1 MQSELCLH
9 QIFAQ
14 QAALRPGAPAVCDTA
29 EELTYRQLDERAAR
43 LAAVILREVA
53 GPGARVGLHL
63 ARGNAVVVA
72 ILATLKAGCA
82 YVPLDP
88 AYPAERVQYM
98 ADDASVDLVLTDA
111 DPAAGGSTVPAAK
124 RVVTIDPGLWAD
136 DAPRADEVEVSPQ
149 APAYVIYTS
158 GSSGTPKGVEV
169 SHANVTALLAAFDQ
183 LLETDSS
190 DVWTLFHSYCFDF
203 SVGELWGAL
212 AHGAKLVVVPAQ
224 AARSPEA
231 MLDLLAAEQVTVL
244 NQVTSAFRY
253 LSRAATAAG
262 STAGAKAAQALR
274 YVIFGGE
281 VADIDAVREWR
292 QVLGTN
298 TAFVN
303 VYGITET
310 TVFATG
316 RQLLPAEIDVPI
328 GSPAPAGSADP
339 ALNIGPPLDGFELA
353 VLTPEGDLTEPGEIG
368 EIYLAGPQLAIG
380 YLNRPELDAERYPVL
395 ALPGQEPRRYYR
407 SGDLVMLRADGAL
420 EYAGRADDQVK
431 INGYRI
437 EIGEVETALRATP
450 GIGDL
455 VVVPTTSR
463 VGEKMLVA
471 FYTAPDGGAPDA
483 GLAERLT
490 GHARAALPAFMVP
503 GRFVHVPELPL
514 SPAGKTD
521 KRALAARLR

>member
-14 QAALRPGAPAVCDTA
+14 QVALRPHAPAVSDTT
-29 EELTYRQLDERAAR
+29 ETLTYRQLDERAAR
-43 LAAVILREVA
+43 LAAVIMREVA

-63 ARGNAVVVA
+63 TRGNAVVVA

-88 AYPAERVQYM
+88 SYPAERVQYM

-111 DPAAGGSTVPAAK
+111 DGAADAPAAK

-136 DAPRADEVEVSPQ
+136 DAPQADEVEVSPQ

-169 SHANVTALLAAFDQ
+169 SHANVTALLTACDRVV
-183 LLETDSS
+183 ETDSS

-203 SVGELWGAL
+203 SVWELWGAL

-244 NQVTSAFRY
+244 NQVPSVFRH
-253 LSRAATAAG
+253 LSRAATAPG
-262 STAGAKAAQALR
+262 TTAGAKAAQALR

-281 VADIDAVREWR
+281 VVDVDAVREWR

-298 TAFVN
+298 TEFVN
-303 VYGITET
+303 MYGITET
-310 TVFATG
+310 TVFSTG

-339 ALNIGPPLDGFELA
+339 ALNIGLPLDGFELA
-353 VLTPEGDLTEPGEIG
+353 VLTPEGEPAKPGEIG
-368 EIYLAGPQLAIG
+368 EIHLAGLQLAIG
-380 YLNRPELDAERYPVL
+380 YLNRPELTAERYPVL

-407 SGDLVMLRADGAL
+407 SGDLAVVRADGAF

-431 INGYRI
+431 VNGYRI
-437 EIGEVETALRATP
+437 ETGEVETALRATP
-450 GIGDL
+450 GVGDL

-471 FYTAPDGGAPDA
+471 FYTAPGGGAPDPA
-483 GLAERLT
+483 LADRLT

-514 SPAGKTD
+514 SPSGKTD
-521 KRALAARLR
+521 KRALAAQLR